1 MRNALTTGRAME
13 RGWAQRPEEG
23 LGLFGGKS
31 PPRKYQREMGKIW
44 VNLRKNANLG
54 SG

>member
-1 MRNALTTGRAME
+1 ME

-31 PPRKYQREMGKIW
+31 PPRKYPGKNGQNLDQPEEECYHGKW
-44 VNLRKNANLG
+44 VAL
-54 SG
+54 